1 MTVTVYRSGQ
11 LTFRSGGRCS
21 RPALGDLVT
30 LTTRHPKKGDKIRLN
45 GLGILQVRKRA
56 ARMGRNPVYPLST
69 VGSSPSKFAGGLL
82 EGQLHV
88 RLALALAGHCEI
100 PPPCVLLLQRTDGDD
115 PPKRELDGLARLPAP
130 SRAAGRLVSHGRVQ
144 YGKRSGEAQQRR
156 PLARIGSAAPK
167 SWSETSPSGYRFG
180 RGWLPDTTASVR
192 RDPQLVQRKR
202 RLMIGMSPRPP
213 WKPSTLY
220 AATLP

>member
-1 MTVTVYRSGQ
+1 MTVTVCRSGQ

-100 PPPCVLLLQRTDGDD
+100 PPPCVLLLQTGVMI
-115 PPKRELDGLARLPAP
+115 L
-130 SRAAGRLVSHGRVQ
+130 
-144 YGKRSGEAQQRR
+144 
-156 PLARIGSAAPK
+156 
-167 SWSETSPSGYRFG
+167 PSGNSTGLRGFRLRLGRQEGLSVMAGCNMASGAVRLNRDARWLGSGLRHRVLVRDFPFG
-180 RGWLPDTTASVR
+180 LSFRSRMATGYHGVGQARSAVGAAETQIDDRDVAASIVN
-192 RDPQLVQRKR
+192 QRLER
-202 RLMIGMSPRPP
+202 
-213 WKPSTLY
+213 
-220 AATLP
+220 